1 MLLQLRPVWD
11 TDTRE
16 VELPSDSRLL
26 QTDTGKKLSDAFGF
40 KVTEFLLSLSEDNVR
55 DVQALYLIIFLVVG
69 SSDTQQQ

>member
-16 VELPSDSRLL
+16 VELPSDSCLL
-26 QTDTGKKLSDAFGF
+26 QTDTGKKLLQAFGF
-40 KVTEFLLSLSEDNVR
+40 EKTEFLLSLSEDNVQ